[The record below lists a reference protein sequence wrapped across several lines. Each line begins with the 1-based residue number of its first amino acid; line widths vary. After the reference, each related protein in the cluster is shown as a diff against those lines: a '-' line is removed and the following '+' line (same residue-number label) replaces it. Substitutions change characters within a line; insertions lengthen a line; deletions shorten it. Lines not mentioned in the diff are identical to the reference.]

1 MTGEDVTVTGED
13 VTVTGEDVT
22 VTGEDVTLTPK
33 RRRGRPKKVLAPPQN
48 YRRMTDFLTRKKS
61 NMELGAGG
69 GAVIGGGEGSRAPH
83 NKPITSGPLR
93 EAVEI
98 CASVDLCNPEVGPA
112 SVAPMCEDQA
122 EQYERDQGGV
132 DLTVCMESDVETSM
146 GVGMAWKTVLDEV
159 FCNQSFKKYTH
170 AGEVQSDQTELN
182 TMAVRPVSSKQLK
195 EKYYDNLLG
204 KTKIGNQKKIPEN
217 NLTNYENVITA
228 LSATSKD
235 LNTETLTKPDQNQHR
250 QRNGGKNDVTAR
262 NFCSTDT
269 S

>member
-1 MTGEDVTVTGED
+1 MGEDVTVTGED
-13 VTVTGEDVT
+13 VTV
-22 VTGEDVTLTPK
+22 TPK

-93 EAVEI
+93 EAVEM

-112 SVAPMCEDQA
+112 SVEPMCEDQA

-132 DLTVCMESDVETSM
+132 DLTVCVESDVETSM
-146 GVGMAWKTVLDEV
+146 GVGTAWKNVQDEV

-170 AGEVQSDQTELN
+170 TVEVQSDQTELN

-195 EKYYDNLLG
+195 EKSYHLLG
-204 KTKIGNQKKIPEN
+204 KTKIGNQKKISEN
-217 NLTNYENVITA
+217 NLNNYENVITA

-235 LNTETLTKPDQNQHR
+235 LNTETLPNPDQDQHR
-250 QRNGGKNDVTAR
+250 QRNGGISDVTAR
-262 NFCSTDT
+262 NFYSTDT